1 MSNSAGGR
9 AFRRSSLFL
18 AGAASLAVL
27 LTTGFFV
34 AGLRSPAHAG
44 SFEAVHA
51 TAPALAP
58 VPAASGYA
66 DLVTKVSP
74 SIVTVRAERTVKPVQ
89 LPFGDGE
96 GQLPPFFRGFGFGP
110 HFQPR
115 REGGLGSG
123 VIVSANGYVL
133 TNNHVV
139 ESAEKVKIEL
149 SDRRSLDAKVVGT
162 DPASDL
168 AVLKVEEKGLPVLP
182 FGDSDQVRVGEVV
195 LAFGNPLGVG
205 QTVTMGIVSAKGR
218 ATGPGDGSFED
229 FIQTDAPINHGNSG
243 GALVNTAGQLVG
255 INSQILSPSGGNIGI
270 GFAIPSRMAESVMT
284 QLVNDGE
291 VRRGQLGLTVQ
302 GVTSDIAESLG
313 LQGVKGALVSSVA
326 KGSPAERAG
335 VERGDVIVSLDGQA
349 VDDGNT
355 LRNRIASTK
364 PGATVAL
371 GLRRDGQDKTVRVTL
386 GELPSAKA
394 KADKVEPGEGGRLG
408 LAVRPVTPDMAKEL
422 GLEATSGLYV
432 AQVDPAGPAA
442 SAGIQPGDVIEQVN
456 RKPVTDVAELKAA
469 VKASGTRPALVLVS
483 RKGDS
488 LYLTLDPPR
497 A

>member
-1 MSNSAGGR
+1 MSNFAGGR
-9 AFRRSSLFL
+9 ASGRSSLLL

-34 AGLRSPAHAG
+34 AGPQGPAHAG
-44 SFEAVHA
+44 GFEAVHA
-51 TAPALAP
+51 APALSP

-66 DLVTKVSP
+66 DLVAKVAP

-89 LPFGDGE
+89 LPFGEGE
-96 GQLPPFFRGFGFGP
+96 GQLPPFFRGFGLNP
-110 HFQPR
+110 RDFQPR

-123 VIVSANGYVL
+123 VIVSDDGYLL

-139 ESAEKVKIEL
+139 QGAEKVEVEL
-149 SDRRSLDAKVVGT
+149 SDRRTLDAKVVGT

-168 AVLKVEEKGLPVLP
+168 AVLKIEEKGLPVLP
-182 FGDSDQVRVGEVV
+182 FGDSEAIRVGEVV

-229 FIQTDAPINHGNSG
+229 FIQTDAPINQGNSG

-270 GFAIPSRMAESVMT
+270 GFAIPSRMAETVMT

-291 VRRGQLGLTVQ
+291 VRRGQLGVTVQ

-313 LQGVKGALVSSVA
+313 LKDVKGALVSSVA

-335 VERGDVIVSLDGQA
+335 VERGDVIVSLDGQS
-349 VDDGNT
+349 VNDGNA

-371 GLRRDGQDKTVRVTL
+371 GLLRDGQEKTVRVTL

-394 KADKVEPGEGGRLG
+394 KADKAEPGEGGRLG
-408 LAVRPVTPDMAKEL
+408 LAVRPVTPEMAKEL
-422 GLEATSGLYV
+422 GLESRSGLYV
-432 AQVDPAGPAA
+432 AQVDAAGPAA
-442 SAGIQPGDVIEQVN
+442 AAGIQPGDVIEQVN